1 MTNVQSLFPD
11 EPSADDNAIDAESH
25 DQPPQDLGV
34 RVIRS
39 TKRKKT
45 SSARVVNGVIE
56 VRVPSWI
63 DETQEAEI
71 VEDLVRKVRRSLAVQ
86 EAPTDLTARARVL
99 ATRYDLPQPA
109 DIRWVTNQTSLWGS
123 CSTGRETIRISSRL
137 AKAPDW
143 VVDYVVLHELTHLV
157 EPNHGPRFKSLMD
170 RYPRGERAEGFL
182 EAMSLGLA
190 STDWTTD

>member
-1 MTNVQSLFPD
+1 MTNVQPLFPD
-11 EPSADDNAIDAESH
+11 ER
-25 DQPPQDLGV
+25 QPPEMDV

-56 VRVPSWI
+56 VRVPSWLN
-63 DETQEAEI
+63 DEQENEI
-71 VEDLVRKVRRSLAVQ
+71 VEDLVRKVKRSVAVQ
-86 EAPTDLTARARVL
+86 ETPTDLEQRAREL
-99 ATRYDLPQPA
+99 AADYELPEPA
-109 DIRWVTNQTSLWGS
+109 EIRWVTNQHSLWGS
-123 CSTGRETIRISSRL
+123 CSTGRGTIRISSRL

-157 EPNHGPRFKSLMD
+157 EANHGPRFKALMD
-170 RYPRGERAEGFL
+170 RYPRLERAEGFL

-190 STDWTTD
+190 SSDWTTD